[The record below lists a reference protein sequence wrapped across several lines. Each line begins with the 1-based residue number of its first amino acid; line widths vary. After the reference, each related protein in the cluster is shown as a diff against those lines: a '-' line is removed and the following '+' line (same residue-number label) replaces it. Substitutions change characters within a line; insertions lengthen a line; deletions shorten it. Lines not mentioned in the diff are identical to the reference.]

1 MASILHN
8 ILYNIHIPN
17 QDIITEKEKQDL
29 VSCIYHLK
37 ILDPACGS
45 GAFPIGILQ
54 KLVFLL
60 NQLDP
65 NCRVWIDTILK
76 AVDPLY
82 KQSIQDS
89 LEKESSNYIRKLDI
103 IKRCIFGV
111 DIQPI
116 AIEISRLRCF
126 LTLMVDTKADATK
139 ENLNI
144 TPLPNLEFKFVCA
157 NTLIRIPSSNNNGVE
172 NDVFQE
178 TTFQDS
184 FLNCVQKYYNQTGND
199 KENTKKEIIALIQG
213 EANTNIKSIESQIE
227 TIEKFKKIGATEA
240 KTIAEK
246 EKQLSPLKQKKE
258 LWESYLNLFK
268 NKTVGFFDT
277 PLFFPSVTN
286 GFDIVIGNPPYIQLQ
301 KLKENNVQAN
311 LERQSY
317 KTFEKTGD
325 IYSLFYEKGLSIS
338 KKQTGILCYITSN
351 KWMRASYGESLR
363 KYFLEYTPTLLVDLG
378 SKVFDT
384 ATVDTNILL
393 IQNSNIP
400 QSIKAITIKDTIKK
414 ILNLEQYVNTN
425 ALSIPHNTLDAT
437 GKQGWFIGTKAEIAL
452 KDKIETIG
460 KPLKEWDVKIYR
472 GVLTGLNEAFIIN
485 QDTRDKL
492 IAEDPKSAEIIKP
505 ILRGR
510 DIKRYGYEWAGLYMI
525 CTFPALKLDVDNY
538 PAIKKHFIN
547 FGKEQLEQSGKNLQ
561 NGKKSRKK
569 TGNKWF
575 ETQDQI
581 AYYPEFEKEKVV
593 WAETDQALNMSLV
606 GKGFYLQKTCFM
618 IVGNNLRYIEAVCNS
633 KIIQKHIKNQASQL
647 GEKGFSLTKDSVS
660 KLPIPPITSSNQSIV
675 TKIETLVQNILDQK
689 EKEKEADTTSL
700 ENEID
705 SLVYKLYDLTEDEIK
720 VVEGST

>member
-1 MASILHN
+1 MQTYNDLFPQPYHQNNFIDFINDFCPTDVEDVTKSNILTKDTIFTKATILGYSKSLGLYILEIEHNKEDPRITITKEAFKLLVGQRIRNAIISFYNPNSSNWRLSYLTITLKEDDNNIVYQYSNTKRYSFFLGKEAKIKTPTQHLIEKGRVKDLDDLLSRFNIEVVNTEFYKSINDSFQQLYKHTNLILPKDNDTQTHKVFALRLIGRLVFCWFLKQKKTHQGESLLPDAVLSSQAVDSFTNKNYYECIIEPLFFEVLNTSSSHRSKSTLTYIPNPNSIPYLNGGLFTPQEDDYYDRDKNSKSKLRIENSWFSNFFKVLEEYNFTIDENSAIDEELSIDPEMLGRIFENLLAEINPETGDSARKATGSFYTPRTIVDYMVNQSLLEYFTTHTNINASILHN

-17 QDIITEKEKQDL
+17 QDILTEKEKQDL

-184 FLNCVQKYYNQTGND
+184 FLNCVQNYYNQTGND

-258 LWESYLNLFK
+258 LWESYLNLFGK
-268 NKTVGFFDT
+268 FQNKTVGFFDT

-286 GFDIVIGNPPYIQLQ
+286 GFDIVIGNPPVY
-301 KLKENNVQAN
+301 
-311 LERQSY
+311 
-317 KTFEKTGD
+317 
-325 IYSLFYEKGLSIS
+325 
-338 KKQTGILCYITSN
+338 
-351 KWMRASYGESLR
+351 
-363 KYFLEYTPTLLVDLG
+363 
-378 SKVFDT
+378 
-384 ATVDTNILL
+384 
-393 IQNSNIP
+393 
-400 QSIKAITIKDTIKK
+400 
-414 ILNLEQYVNTN
+414 
-425 ALSIPHNTLDAT
+425 
-437 GKQGWFIGTKAEIAL
+437 
-452 KDKIETIG
+452 
-460 KPLKEWDVKIYR
+460 
-472 GVLTGLNEAFIIN
+472 
-485 QDTRDKL
+485 
-492 IAEDPKSAEIIKP
+492 
-505 ILRGR
+505 
-510 DIKRYGYEWAGLYMI
+510 
-525 CTFPALKLDVDNY
+525 
-538 PAIKKHFIN
+538 
-547 FGKEQLEQSGKNLQ
+547 
-561 NGKKSRKK
+561 
-569 TGNKWF
+569 
-575 ETQDQI
+575 
-581 AYYPEFEKEKVV
+581 
-593 WAETDQALNMSLV
+593 
-606 GKGFYLQKTCFM
+606 
-618 IVGNNLRYIEAVCNS
+618 
-633 KIIQKHIKNQASQL
+633 
-647 GEKGFSLTKDSVS
+647 
-660 KLPIPPITSSNQSIV
+660 
-675 TKIETLVQNILDQK
+675 
-689 EKEKEADTTSL
+689 TTS
-700 ENEID
+700 
-705 SLVYKLYDLTEDEIK
+705 KTK
-720 VVEGST
+720 RK